1 VAVDEQK
8 IAVEVK
14 LWADKYFPRM
24 ICFDKYTTA
33 TIAQRLQMSGAAT
46 VDCSGTIFYQACS
59 DLLDQLVNRKIVHS
73 GQESLVAQMNNCAA
87 KQNDSAWR
95 IIRRKS
101 AGDVTAP
108 ISLAMVVHQLIKPQ
122 GQAKVFAI

>member
-1 VAVDEQK
+1 
-8 IAVEVK
+8 
-14 LWADKYFPRM
+14 M